1 MNNLHAIIDRY
12 IKTNNVPF
20 YKKGDIVYGTV
31 KNISSNG
38 VIVNLGNY
46 IDGFVPKTELDDAT
60 GNALKVGDKIR
71 LFIISGENEYGE
83 YVLSQKRTTPAL
95 RWNLLEEAK
104 VSGTPV
110 VVTVTDVNA
119 GGVIVNIDGV
129 NGFVPISQLDP
140 NKSYRVENTGTTMSK
155 EQLAMEIIARLTDLI
170 GSKLMVK
177 VIDVDRKNSKVIF
190 SEKAYLTSHDSEEKI
205 ETYSRLSVG
214 DIVEA
219 RVTAVTNYGIFLNY
233 NGVDGLLHVSEISW
247 DKVESVT
254 DYAKVGDLINVKIIS
269 KDDENKRLGF
279 SIKQMHKDP
288 WLDIVAKY
296 KVGNIVKGK
305 IVSIEDYG
313 LVLEISDG
321 VTGILHRNE
330 MNLPLSTRLSDVYQV
345 GDELEV
351 SIVTIAPNERK
362 MGFSIRK
369 IEQYKRKTINK
380 NKNIKTKKGLPSSRK
395 AYTKID
401 IASALEKAG
410 LSIENK

>member
-1 MNNLHAIIDRY
+1 MNNLYAVIDKH
-12 IKTNNVPF
+12 IKTNNIPF
-20 YKKGDIVYGTV
+20 YKKGDIVYGTI
-31 KNISSNG
+31 KSISNNG

-46 IDGFVPKTELDDAT
+46 VDGFVPKTELDDMT
-60 GNALKVGDKIR
+60 VNDLKVGDRIR

-104 VSGTPV
+104 SSGSPV

-190 SEKAYLTSHDSEEKI
+190 SEKAYLTSHDSAEKM
-205 ETYSRLSVG
+205 ETYNRLNVG

-219 RVTAVTNYGIFLNY
+219 KVTAVTNYGIFLNY

-254 DYAKVGDLINVKIIS
+254 DYAKVGDIIKVKILA

-288 WLDIVAKY
+288 WLDVVTKY

-305 IVSIEDYG
+305 IISIEDYG
-313 LVLEISDG
+313 LGLEISEG

-330 MNLPLSTRLSDVYQV
+330 MNIPLSTNLADIYQV
-345 GDELEV
+345 GDELE
-351 SIVTIAPNERK
+351 IAIITIAPNERK
-362 MGFSIRK
+362 MGFSVKK
-369 IEQYKRKTINK
+369 IEQYRGKAITKRKSVK
-380 NKNIKTKKGLPSSRK
+380 SKKKLPSSRK

-410 LSIENK
+410 LNIENK